1 MDAKLASILNT
12 ALITIAGPNSEA
24 YGTLAPYILLRSVE
38 IRILELKGSFKNRYG
53 NVMVGRKEGGG
64 EQDEGS
70 VGSQKETVLAYDSAE
85 VFLTFSSTGLWRRL
99 PYNASVRAS
108 GSAGF

>member
-1 MDAKLASILNT
+1 MDAKLASILDT
-12 ALITIAGPNSEA
+12 APISIVSPNSEA
-24 YGTLAPYILLRSVE
+24 YGLLAPYILLRSVE

-53 NVMVGRKEGGG
+53 NVMVRRKEGG

-70 VGSQKETVLAYDSAE
+70 VGSQKETVLAYDSAG
-85 VFLTFSSTGLWRRL
+85 VSLAFSSTCLWRKL
-99 PYNASVRAS
+99 PYNASFRAS